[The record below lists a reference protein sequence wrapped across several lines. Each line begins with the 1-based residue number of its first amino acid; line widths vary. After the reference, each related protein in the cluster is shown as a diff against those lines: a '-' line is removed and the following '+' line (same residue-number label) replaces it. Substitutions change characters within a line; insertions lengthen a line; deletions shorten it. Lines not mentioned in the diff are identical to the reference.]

1 MPTSDIRLTV
11 RHRLPDFKVTLHGA
25 DLTVDAGSS
34 KEFKVTAQRI
44 DQFEGPIRVELSG
57 LPPGFSATTPV
68 TIEAGQIEAFGVLT
82 RSRNRRKT
90 NG

>member
-1 MPTSDIRLTV
+1 MPAAR
-11 RHRLPDFKVTLHGA
+11 
-25 DLTVDAGSS
+25 

-68 TIEAGQIEAFGVLT
+68 TIEAGQIEAFGVLIAAET
-82 RSRNRRKT
+82 ARKT
-90 NG
+90 SG